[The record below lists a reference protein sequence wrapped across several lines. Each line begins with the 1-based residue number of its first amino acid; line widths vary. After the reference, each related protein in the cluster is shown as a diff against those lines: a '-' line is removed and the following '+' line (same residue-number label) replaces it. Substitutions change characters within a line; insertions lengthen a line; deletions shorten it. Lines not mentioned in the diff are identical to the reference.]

1 MKGFSPSWC
10 KWIASFMEES
20 HVEIKIND
28 QACPNFKTKKGVRH
42 EDPLS
47 PILFNIVVDILA
59 IIINRAKNES
69 QIDGMIPNIID
80 DGLSILEHVDNT
92 ILLVD
97 HNIDQARNMKLI
109 PTTFEKIFG
118 LKINFH

>member
-1 MKGFSPSWC
+1 
-10 KWIASFMEES
+10 
-20 HVEIKIND
+20 
-28 QACPNFKTKKGVRH
+28 
-42 EDPLS
+42 
-47 PILFNIVVDILA
+47 
-59 IIINRAKNES
+59 
-69 QIDGMIPNIID
+69 MIPNIID